1 MPTKCLWAVAAL
13 VALFLVLQIVVR
25 LVRKIYPFPIPAAM
39 IRLIDNPL
47 RRRIFSAGKTLELV
61 GIRPGMQVLEL
72 GPGSGFFTLE
82 AARRIGPTG
91 KLYSVDI
98 EPKVI
103 AILRQKIQNLT
114 NVEARVGDAYELDFP
129 DESLDLA
136 FLVAVL
142 GEIPDPLR
150 ALREIHR
157 VLKADGT
164 LSITEMLPDPDY
176 PLRRTVVRWCRE
188 AGFEIGEKG
197 GSFFYYTLNFRKA
210 KGEIRK
216 GPSSGI

>member
-1 MPTKCLWAVAAL
+1 M
-13 VALFLVLQIVVR
+13 ALFLVLQIVVR

-47 RRRIFSAGKTLELV
+47 RRRFFSAGKTLDLV
-61 GIRPGMQVLEL
+61 GIRPGMEVLEL

-82 AARRIGPTG
+82 AARRLGPTG

-98 EPKVI
+98 EPQAI
-103 AILRQKIQNLT
+103 AILKQKTQNLT
-114 NVEARVGDAYELDFP
+114 NVETRVGEAHGLDFP
-129 DESLDLA
+129 AESLDLA
-136 FLVAVL
+136 FLVAIL
-142 GEIPDPLR
+142 GEIPGPVR

-188 AGFEIGEKG
+188 AGFELVEKHG
-197 GSFFYYTLNFRKA
+197 NFFCYTLNFRKA
-210 KGEIRK
+210 KGV
-216 GPSSGI
+216 G

>member
-1 MPTKCLWAVAAL
+1 VLLT
-13 VALFLVLQIVVR
+13 ALFLILQIVMR

-47 RRRIFSAGKTLELV
+47 RRRFFSAGKTLDLV
-61 GIRPGMQVLEL
+61 GISPGMQVLEL

-82 AARRIGPTG
+82 AARRVGPTG

-98 EPKVI
+98 EPQAI
-103 AILRQKIQNLT
+103 AILKQKTQDLT
-114 NVEARVGDAYELDFP
+114 NVEARIGDAYELDFP

-142 GEIPDPLR
+142 GEIPDPVR

-157 VLKADGT
+157 VLKADGV

-176 PLRRTVVRWCRE
+176 PLRRTVVRWCVKR
-188 AGFEIGEKG
+188 
-197 GSFFYYTLNFRKA
+197 
-210 KGEIRK
+210 
-216 GPSSGI
+216 

>member
-1 MPTKCLWAVAAL
+1 VLLT
-13 VALFLVLQIVVR
+13 ALFLILQIVMR

-47 RRRIFSAGKTLELV
+47 RRRFFSAGKTLDLV
-61 GIRPGMQVLEL
+61 GISPGMQVLEL

-82 AARRIGPTG
+82 AARRVGPTG

-98 EPKVI
+98 EPQAI
-103 AILRQKIQNLT
+103 AILKQKTQDLT
-114 NVEARVGDAYELDFP
+114 NVEARIGDAYELDFP

-142 GEIPDPLR
+142 GEIPDPVR

-157 VLKADGT
+157 VLKADGV

-188 AGFEIGEKG
+188 AGFKLAEKG
-197 GSFFYYTLNFRKA
+197 GNFFYYTLNSRKA
-210 KGEIRK
+210 KGE
-216 GPSSGI
+216 G